1 MPLWKIAKIIELMV
15 LKTSSLDPP
24 RDKLECVLGF
34 HFHSIFFPYLRLA
47 TLRHLVAT
55 TQGRMPRR
63 KIGKKKMARPR
74 QMARATRAATSARGT
89 TRRARGISRM

>member
-1 MPLWKIAKIIELMV
+1 M
-15 LKTSSLDPP
+15 
-24 RDKLECVLGF
+24 
-34 HFHSIFFPYLRLA
+34 
-47 TLRHLVAT
+47 
-55 TQGRMPRR
+55 QGRMPTR